1 MQLVKQFEDGRFIGA
16 KMVPDSVYVPP
27 EEEQNIAGYGRT
39 VENDVEEVDAE
50 EAYLIIIRIANNY
63 QVRTVFS
70 DEEAI
75 TEAER
80 LYNVYTES
88 RRVYDDEDPFINI
101 RVLCVA
107 PDGMFEYIYDEDV
120 I

>member
-16 KMVPDSVYVPP
+16 KMVPDSVYVLP
-27 EEEQNIAGYGRT
+27 EEEQNIAGFRRI
-39 VENDVEEVDAE
+39 VENDAEEVDAE
-50 EAYLIIIRIANNY
+50 EAYLIILRIANNY
-63 QVRTVFS
+63 QIRTVFS

-75 TEAER
+75 DEAER
-80 LYNVYTES
+80 MYNMYTES
-88 RRVYDDEDPFINI
+88 RKIYNDEDPFINI

-107 PDGMFEYIYDEDV
+107 PEGMFEYIYDEDV

>member
-16 KMVPDSVYVPP
+16 KMVPDSVYVLPV
-27 EEEQNIAGYGRT
+27 EEQNIAGYGRT

-63 QVRTVFS
+63 RVRTVFS

-75 TEAER
+75 DEAER
-80 LYNVYTES
+80 LYNLYAES
-88 RRVYDDEDPFINI
+88 RKIYNDEDPFINI

-107 PDGMFEYIYDEDV
+107 PDDMFEYIYDEDV
-120 I
+120 V

>member
-1 MQLVKQFEDGRFIGA
+1 MQLVNQFEDGRFIGA
-16 KMVPDSVYVPP
+16 KMVPDSVYVLP

-88 RRVYDDEDPFINI
+88 RRVYADEDPFINI